1 MGCRPWV
8 YALYRGDEFV
18 DIGTKRELG
27 LRYGIPRATLD
38 CAATSLGKSRSDGSR
53 GGIVVVALGTAEDWE
68 MERIEGER
76 KGPCHGKA

>member
-18 DIGTKRELG
+18 DIGTKKELCG
-27 LRYGIPRATLD
+27 RYGIPSATLD
-38 CAATSLGKSRSDGSR
+38 CAATTFGKSRSDGSR

-68 MERIEGER
+68 MERIEVE
-76 KGPCHGKA
+76 KGACHGKA